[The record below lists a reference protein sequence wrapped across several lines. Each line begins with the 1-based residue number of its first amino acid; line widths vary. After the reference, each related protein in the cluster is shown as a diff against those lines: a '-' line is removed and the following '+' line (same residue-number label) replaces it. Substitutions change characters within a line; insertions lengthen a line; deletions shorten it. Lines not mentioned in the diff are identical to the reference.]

1 VCTYSNGTN
10 YYIKHSCT
18 LFFSEFV
25 CSIFSFQCNQ
35 AIVCFFGHCI
45 FHPSLSYIF
54 WLPFWYM
61 YILYVYICT
70 CKYLDLIHTVILIIL
85 CIFWLPFWYMY
96 ILYVHICTC
105 KYLDLIH
112 TVILIILCKC
122 LQFKMEISKLQ
133 KKIIGCPFKWKTRAF
148 CRKNVGHFTCKVYT
162 KMCTGNH
169 TVQTIVI
176 LFGNNKNNMGSF

>member
-61 YILYVYICT
+61 YILYVY
-70 CKYLDLIHTVILIIL
+70 
-85 CIFWLPFWYMY
+85 
-96 ILYVHICTC
+96 ICTC

>member
-1 VCTYSNGTN
+1 MCTYSNGTN

-61 YILYVYICT
+61 YILYVY
-70 CKYLDLIHTVILIIL
+70 
-85 CIFWLPFWYMY
+85 
-96 ILYVHICTC
+96 ICTC

>member
-1 VCTYSNGTN
+1 
-10 YYIKHSCT
+10 
-18 LFFSEFV
+18 
-25 CSIFSFQCNQ
+25 
-35 AIVCFFGHCI
+35 
-45 FHPSLSYIF
+45 
-54 WLPFWYM
+54 
-61 YILYVYICT
+61 
-70 CKYLDLIHTVILIIL
+70 
-85 CIFWLPFWYMY
+85 MY